1 MPATEYQG
9 SFLGRISIRRSQVV
23 SMDGH
28 HEQELED
35 LDLFQRNIAD
45 RFSELLPSPPPPPP
59 PPDGGDGDSSASA
72 SADVTFLSVAW
83 LRKLL
88 DVFLCCEAEFKAFLI
103 MGRERDP
110 SVITK
115 PPLDRLLPELLD
127 RAVKALDVC
136 NAVMNGVDAVRHCQ
150 KLSEIAVAAL
160 EQQPIGEGQAR
171 RAKKALGSMM
181 AVLAAED
188 KESSSH
194 RSTER
199 TWSFGRRGGSA
210 GTNKDR
216 SAAAQFRTLSW
227 GVSKN
232 WSASKQIQ
240 AMSANLVVPRG
251 AEASGLALPVYIM
264 GAITVFVMS
273 ALVAAIPCQERS
285 GLAMHLQVPKQFAW
299 AQSMTALQEKIG
311 EEWKRKEKR
320 GTAGLMEE
328 VQRMERLGQALAEF
342 ADSFQFPSEGER
354 TEEAAARAAE
364 LAETCRR
371 MEEGL
376 VPLQMQIREVFHRI
390 VRSRSEVLDVLVQA
404 GKLSAPTM

>member
-9 SFLGRISIRRSQVV
+9 SFLGRISIRRNQVV

-35 LDLFQRNIAD
+35 LELFQRNIAD

-136 NAVMNGVDAVRHCQ
+136 NAVMNGVDAVKHCQ
-150 KLSEIAVAAL
+150 KLSEIAVAGL
-160 EQQPIGEGQAR
+160 EQQLIGEGQAR

-199 TWSFGRRGGSA
+199 TWSFGRRSGSA

-240 AMSANLVVPRG
+240 
-251 AEASGLALPVYIM
+251 
-264 GAITVFVMS
+264 
-273 ALVAAIPCQERS
+273 
-285 GLAMHLQVPKQFAW
+285 
-299 AQSMTALQEKIG
+299 
-311 EEWKRKEKR
+311 
-320 GTAGLMEE
+320 
-328 VQRMERLGQALAEF
+328 
-342 ADSFQFPSEGER
+342 
-354 TEEAAARAAE
+354 
-364 LAETCRR
+364 
-371 MEEGL
+371 
-376 VPLQMQIREVFHRI
+376 
-390 VRSRSEVLDVLVQA
+390 VRC
-404 GKLSAPTM
+404 